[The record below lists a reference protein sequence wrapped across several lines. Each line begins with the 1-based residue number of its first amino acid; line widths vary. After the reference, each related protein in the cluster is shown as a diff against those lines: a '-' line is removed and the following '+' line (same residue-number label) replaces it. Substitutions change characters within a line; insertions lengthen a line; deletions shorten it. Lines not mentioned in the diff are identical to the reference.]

1 MGGGTL
7 NLLLADCWLLSGL
20 AVSVGYFLSLNTS
33 DMTASHSRFTCST
46 VVGDYQWF
54 VGTVS
59 SSQWCALL
67 YDGCHKSFW
76 PHWVILTIDS
86 IYWVLSICEA
96 LKSKWRWRLWHGVLA
111 LHYNAPCLHLWC
123 CDVCLGWMF
132 LRIIPPSTMFART
145 STLLFVPVAETTLV
159 WHNPHI
165 CHTAFVLSSWCTVHF
180 DKWFSVIKNFFELRR
195 YNITEFVRHIC
206 WWVVPDSSM
215 YCCVIKL
222 IIKTWLMMS
231 FCSLY
236 MHCRCQLAVA
246 EWSRELLLES
256 WIQDPVACCN
266 KCGVTS
272 PKIGFTSIRCSTVQ
286 LSNST
291 AAPAS
296 SATVQFPA
304 LYSYFCLCSQNL
316 STRIFSYV
324 FMPVWVVVFWH
335 GYLSGARCRL
345 AYGPADATRLMK
357 PILGDVTPHL
367 LQHATGSWIHEQKDQ

>member
-1 MGGGTL
+1 MLARLPRL
-7 NLLLADCWLLSGL
+7 N
-20 AVSVGYFLSLNTS
+20 VPTN
-33 DMTASHSRFTCST
+33 HS
-46 VVGDYQWF
+46 
-54 VGTVS
+54 
-59 SSQWCALL
+59 
-67 YDGCHKSFW
+67 
-76 PHWVILTIDS
+76 
-86 IYWVLSICEA
+86 
-96 LKSKWRWRLWHGVLA
+96 
-111 LHYNAPCLHLWC
+111 
-123 CDVCLGWMF
+123 
-132 LRIIPPSTMFART
+132 PSTMFART
-145 STLLFVPVAETTLV
+145 STLWLLFVPVAETTLV

-180 DKWFSVIKNFFELRR
+180 DKWFSVIKIFFELRR
-195 YNITEFVRHIC
+195 CNITEFVRHIC

-272 PKIGFTSIRCSTVQ
+272 PKIGFTSIRCSTVE

-291 AAPAS
+291 AATAS

-304 LYSYFCLCSQNL
+304 LYSYFCLCSRNL

-324 FMPVWVVVFWH
+324 FMPLSSGVLAWLSVWSEVQTCIWPSWCHCQIYQPTYYSQHLKVFH
-335 GYLSGARCRL
+335 ITRKSRRTNNNN
-345 AYGPADATRLMK
+345 DRLMAFD
-357 PILGDVTPHL
+357 PGQP
-367 LQHATGSWIHEQKDQ
+367 G